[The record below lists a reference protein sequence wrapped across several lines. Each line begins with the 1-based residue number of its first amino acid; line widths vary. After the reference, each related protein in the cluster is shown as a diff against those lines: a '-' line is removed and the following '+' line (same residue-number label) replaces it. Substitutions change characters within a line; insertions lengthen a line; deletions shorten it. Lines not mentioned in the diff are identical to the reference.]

1 MKIKENKL
9 RTQMLA
15 TIETILYSV
24 KLTLLRL
31 DSIHDLDR
39 LAPTLGEANFTPYDE
54 ISLKRLLGFGLG
66 GP

>member
-1 MKIKENKL
+1 
-9 RTQMLA
+9 MLA

-39 LAPTLGEANFTPYDE
+39 LAPTLGEANSTPYDE